1 MNKPYD
7 TQTLLVHLGQKF
19 EVEID
24 PKVEEGLVLVIDQS
38 YKIQIEFLDDRIILT
53 SILGELLPSRYRFQ
67 VFQDVL
73 KANFKSTCFG
83 SFGYHD
89 RTKMLILIL
98 SYPTDPLIEED
109 FFTLLEGFIHKAKE
123 WKQALI
129 SSNTRLLV

>member
-83 SFGYHD
+83 SLGYHD